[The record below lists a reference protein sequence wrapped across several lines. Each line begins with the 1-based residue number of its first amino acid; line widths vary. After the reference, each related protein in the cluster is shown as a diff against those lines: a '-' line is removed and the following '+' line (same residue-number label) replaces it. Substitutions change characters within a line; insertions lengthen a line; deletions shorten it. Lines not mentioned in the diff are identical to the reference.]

1 MKRREPIMAAALC
14 IRKRG
19 SRPAAAAVERGI
31 AGELTS
37 GVAAGDRV
45 RAKAASG
52 PGQDDSARKT
62 LDARGRK
69 ASYAAGN
76 PASAGPPEEGGIFW
90 DHDRPAAASKGDVSG
105 LYSIFRIWMD
115 HNQVISRWLARAE
128 KGLIPTDAARRAG
141 EVFFLRRLSRC
152 PLRGIPRPPFVS

>member
-1 MKRREPIMAAALC
+1 MTAALC

-37 GVAAGDRV
+37 GVAAGVRV
-45 RAKAASG
+45 RCKGGRRPWAG
-52 PGQDDSARKT
+52 RFRPQNLGR
-62 LDARGRK
+62 RGTG
-69 ASYAAGN
+69 ANYTQGN
-76 PASAGPPEEGGIFW
+76 PALAGRRKRAGFSGIMTGP
-90 DHDRPAAASKGDVSG
+90 RLLRRGDASG

>member
-1 MKRREPIMAAALC
+1 MTAALC

-19 SRPAAAAVERGI
+19 SRLGAAAVERGI

-37 GVAAGDRV
+37 GVAAGVRV
-45 RAKAASG
+45 RCKGGRRTWAG
-52 PGQDDSARKT
+52 RFRPQNLGR
-62 LDARGRK
+62 RGRK
-69 ASYAAGN
+69 ASYAVGN
-76 PASAGPPEEGGIFW
+76 PASAGHRKRAGFSG
-90 DHDRPAAASKGDVSG
+90 DHDRPAAASKGDASG

-115 HNQVISRWLARAE
+115 HNQVISRWLAQAQ